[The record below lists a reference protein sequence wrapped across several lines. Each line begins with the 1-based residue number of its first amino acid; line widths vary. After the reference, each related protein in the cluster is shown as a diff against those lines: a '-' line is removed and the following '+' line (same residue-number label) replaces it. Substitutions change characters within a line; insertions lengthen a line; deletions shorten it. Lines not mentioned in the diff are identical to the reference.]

1 MEIKPYTTIVTRVA
15 KRLDMPADEV
25 DKIIKDYFAIL
36 KDELL
41 HPSSSRIRIPH
52 LGTLFLRTLTLRSMI
67 RRLIKLIREGKHEQ
81 ITIEKAKDFIN
92 RLFKLRHEVY
102 AYSKY
107 RNRITQ
113 YKPVEG
119 VVNPFNYQR

>member
-15 KRLDMPADEV
+15 KQLDMPADEV
-25 DKIIKDYFAIL
+25 DRIMKDYFATL
-36 KDELL
+36 KEELL
-41 HPSSSRIRIPH
+41 QPSSSRIRIPH

-67 RRLIKLIREGKHEQ
+67 RRLIKVIREGKHEEV
-81 ITIEKAKDFIN
+81 TIEKAKDFIN

-113 YKPVEG
+113 YKPTE
-119 VVNPFNYQR
+119 VVVSPFDYKR